1 MTHQPDPSHV
11 MPDALPEG
19 SIVAVQPNDP
29 LQSCRACRYE
39 FRASAKLTGKKIPC
53 SHCGTLVEIV
63 NHTTTA
69 VDPLI
74 GKRIGNCRLTYRLG
88 AGGIGLVYAGEQLS
102 VGRNVAIK
110 MLGAKAGSNE
120 VLVQRFQRESKLC
133 AQINHPNVVHVYDCG
148 YDRGVHYQLME
159 LVDGGTLANLI
170 ETQVRLPWRDAAD
183 LALQITRALEY
194 IHGQDIIHRDIKPA
208 NILITVEN
216 GRRIAKLADLG
227 LAKQLDA
234 EQEQLGLTLEGKP
247 LGSPSYMPPE
257 QVRNAK
263 DATRASD
270 IYGVGATFYS
280 AITGQRPFD
289 GKSSYEVMANVLTK
303 EVIPPNVKVPGL
315 PQALNDLM
323 MRCLSKDPSKRP
335 QKAEDLA
342 TELENL
348 LNNEGGPALTL
359 KSASPASS
367 AWKRPK
373 TELSEMTPPTLL
385 NRVIP
390 DGRQVSTDK
399 ITRLATTPPTSSIW
413 KRPTAGGIEPTFN
426 QGVLPNNS
434 SLTPA
439 LAAVPPFAAQPTATT
454 PLATQPIA
462 TQHSALSPLLAG
474 VLIGIGLTII
484 GLLIALLLK

>member
-1 MTHQPDPSHV
+1 MTDQPDPTQAL
-11 MPDALPEG
+11 PDSLPEG
-19 SIVAVQPNDP
+19 SIVTVQPNDP
-29 LQSCRACRYE
+29 LQSCRVCRYE

-63 NHTTTA
+63 NNTTTA

-110 MLGAKAGSNE
+110 MLGAKAGANDI
-120 VLVQRFQRESKLC
+120 LVQRFQRESKLC

-194 IHGQDIIHRDIKPA
+194 IHSQEIIHRDIKPA

-234 EQEQLGLTLEGKP
+234 EQEQMGLTLEGKP

-280 AITGQRPFD
+280 ALTGLRPFD

-303 EVIPPNVKVPGL
+303 EVVPPKTKVPEL

-335 QKAEDLA
+335 QKAEELA
-342 TELENL
+342 GELERL
-348 LNNEGGPALTL
+348 LSDEGGPAPV
-359 KSASPASS
+359 KAHSPASS

-373 TELSEMTPPTLL
+373 TELSEMTPPTLP
-385 NRVIP
+385 NRVSP
-390 DGRQVSTDK
+390 DGRRVSTDK
-399 ITRLATTPPTSSIW
+399 ITRSATISTPSSSWKLPTGGGAERTPSVSVIPLAPSMPAPAATPPS
-413 KRPTAGGIEPTFN
+413 
-426 QGVLPNNS
+426 
-434 SLTPA
+434 
-439 LAAVPPFAAQPTATT
+439 AAQRPV
-454 PLATQPIA
+454 
-462 TQHSALSPLLAG
+462 LSPLIAG
-474 VLIGIGLTII
+474 VLIILGLIII

>member
-1 MTHQPDPSHV
+1 MTDQPDPTQAL
-11 MPDALPEG
+11 PDSLPEG
-19 SIVAVQPNDP
+19 SIVTVQPNDP
-29 LQSCRACRYE
+29 LQSCRVCRYE

-63 NHTTTA
+63 NSTTTA

-110 MLGAKAGSNE
+110 MLGAKAGANDI
-120 VLVQRFQRESKLC
+120 LVQRFQRESKLC

-194 IHGQDIIHRDIKPA
+194 IHSQEIIHRDIKPA

-234 EQEQLGLTLEGKP
+234 EQEQMGLTLEGKP

-280 AITGQRPFD
+280 ALTGQRPFD

-303 EVIPPNVKVPGL
+303 EVVPPKTKVPEL

-335 QKAEDLA
+335 QKAEELA
-342 TELENL
+342 GELERL
-348 LNNEGGPALTL
+348 LSDEGGPAPV
-359 KSASPASS
+359 KAHSPASS

-373 TELSEMTPPTLL
+373 TELSEMTPPTLP
-385 NRVIP
+385 NRVSP
-390 DGRQVSTDK
+390 DGRRVSTDK
-399 ITRLATTPPTSSIW
+399 ITRSATTTSPISSNW
-413 KRPTAGGIEPTFN
+413 KRPTAGGTESTPSV
-426 QGVLPNNS
+426 GALPVRS
-434 SLTPA
+434 SSTSVPAALPPSATPPS
-439 LAAVPPFAAQPTATT
+439 AAPRP
-454 PLATQPIA
+454 
-462 TQHSALSPLLAG
+462 ALSPLIAG
-474 VLIGIGLTII
+474 VLIVLGLIII

>member
-1 MTHQPDPSHV
+1 MTDQPNPTQAL
-11 MPDALPEG
+11 PDSLPEG
-19 SIVAVQPNDP
+19 SIVTVQPNDP
-29 LQSCRACRYE
+29 LQSCRVCRYE

-63 NHTTTA
+63 NNTTTA

-110 MLGAKAGSNE
+110 MLGAKAGANDI
-120 VLVQRFQRESKLC
+120 LVQRFQRESKLC

-194 IHGQDIIHRDIKPA
+194 IHSQEIIHRDIKPA

-234 EQEQLGLTLEGKP
+234 EQEQMGLTLEGKP

-280 AITGQRPFD
+280 ALTGLRPFD

-303 EVIPPNVKVPGL
+303 EVVPPKTKVPEL

-335 QKAEDLA
+335 QKAEELA
-342 TELENL
+342 GELERL
-348 LNNEGGPALTL
+348 LSDEGGPAPV
-359 KSASPASS
+359 KAHSPASS

-373 TELSEMTPPTLL
+373 TELSEMTPPTLP
-385 NRVIP
+385 NRVSP
-390 DGRQVSTDK
+390 DGRRVSTDK
-399 ITRLATTPPTSSIW
+399 ITRSATTSTPSSNW
-413 KRPTAGGIEPTFN
+413 KRPTSDSAERMPSV
-426 QGVLPNNS
+426 GVI
-434 SLTPA
+434 
-439 LAAVPPFAAQPTATT
+439 
-454 PLATQPIA
+454 PLAPSMPAPAATPPSAPQP
-462 TQHSALSPLLAG
+462 ALSPLIAG
-474 VLIGIGLTII
+474 VLIILGLIII

>member
-1 MTHQPDPSHV
+1 MTDQPDPTQAL
-11 MPDALPEG
+11 PDSLPEG
-19 SIVAVQPNDP
+19 SIVTVQPNDP
-29 LQSCRACRYE
+29 LQSCRVCRYE

-63 NHTTTA
+63 NSTTTA

-110 MLGAKAGSNE
+110 MLGAKAGANDI
-120 VLVQRFQRESKLC
+120 LVQRFQRESKLC

-194 IHGQDIIHRDIKPA
+194 IHSQEIIHRDIKPA

-234 EQEQLGLTLEGKP
+234 EQEQMGLTLEGKP

-280 AITGQRPFD
+280 ALTGQRPFD

-303 EVIPPNVKVPGL
+303 EVVPPKTKVPEL

-335 QKAEDLA
+335 QKAEELA
-342 TELENL
+342 GELERL
-348 LNNEGGPALTL
+348 LSDEGGPAPV
-359 KSASPASS
+359 KAHSPASS

-373 TELSEMTPPTLL
+373 TELSEMTPPTLP
-385 NRVIP
+385 NRVSP
-390 DGRQVSTDK
+390 DGRRVSTDK
-399 ITRLATTPPTSSIW
+399 ITRSATTTSPISSNW
-413 KRPTAGGIEPTFN
+413 KRPTAGGTESTPSVGALPVRSSSTSVPAALPPSATPPSAADVRSRDN
-426 QGVLPNNS
+426 QRTRERES
-434 SLTPA
+434 R
-439 LAAVPPFAAQPTATT
+439 
-454 PLATQPIA
+454 
-462 TQHSALSPLLAG
+462 
-474 VLIGIGLTII
+474 
-484 GLLIALLLK
+484 

>member
-1 MTHQPDPSHV
+1 MTDQPDPSHAL
-11 MPDALPEG
+11 PDSLPEG
-19 SIVAVQPNDP
+19 SIVTVQPNDP
-29 LQSCRACRYE
+29 LQSCRVCRYE
-39 FRASAKLTGKKIPC
+39 FRASTKLTGKKIPC

-63 NHTTTA
+63 NNTTTA

-170 ETQVRLPWRDAAD
+170 ETQVRLPWREAAD

-194 IHGQDIIHRDIKPA
+194 IHGQEIIHRDIKPA
-208 NILITVEN
+208 NILIAVEN

-234 EQEQLGLTLEGKP
+234 EQEQMGLTLEGKP

-303 EVIPPNVKVPGL
+303 EVVPPKIRVPDL

-323 MRCLSKDPSKRP
+323 MCCLSKDPSKRP

-342 TELENL
+342 GELERL
-348 LNNEGGPALTL
+348 LSSEGGPAPV
-359 KSASPASS
+359 KAQSPASS

-373 TELSEMTPPTLL
+373 TELSEMTPPTLP
-385 NRVIP
+385 NRVSP
-390 DGRQVSTDK
+390 DGRRVSTDK
-399 ITRLATTPPTSSIW
+399 ITRSATASTPSSSWKKQTGGGVERTPSVGVIPLAASTSAPAATPPS
-413 KRPTAGGIEPTFN
+413 
-426 QGVLPNNS
+426 
-434 SLTPA
+434 
-439 LAAVPPFAAQPTATT
+439 AAQRAV
-454 PLATQPIA
+454 
-462 TQHSALSPLLAG
+462 LSPLMAG

>member
-1 MTHQPDPSHV
+1 MTDQPDPTQAL
-11 MPDALPEG
+11 PDSLPEG
-19 SIVAVQPNDP
+19 SIVTVQPNDP
-29 LQSCRACRYE
+29 LQSCRVCRYE

-63 NHTTTA
+63 NSTTTA

-110 MLGAKAGSNE
+110 MLGAKAGANDI
-120 VLVQRFQRESKLC
+120 LVQRFQRESKLC

-194 IHGQDIIHRDIKPA
+194 IHSQEIIHRDIKPA

-234 EQEQLGLTLEGKP
+234 EQEQMGLTLEGKP

-280 AITGQRPFD
+280 ALTGQRPFD

-303 EVIPPNVKVPGL
+303 EVVPPKTKVPEL

-335 QKAEDLA
+335 QKAEELA
-342 TELENL
+342 GELERL
-348 LNNEGGPALTL
+348 LSDEGGPAPV
-359 KSASPASS
+359 KAHSPASS

-373 TELSEMTPPTLL
+373 TELSEMTPPTLP
-385 NRVIP
+385 NRVSP
-390 DGRQVSTDK
+390 DGRRVSTDK
-399 ITRLATTPPTSSIW
+399 ITRSATTSTPSSSWKKPT
-413 KRPTAGGIEPTFN
+413 GG
-426 QGVLPNNS
+426 GVERTPSVGVIPLAPS
-434 SLTPA
+434 TPA
-439 LAAVPPFAAQPTATT
+439 PAATPPSAAQRPV
-454 PLATQPIA
+454 
-462 TQHSALSPLLAG
+462 LSPLMAG

>member
-1 MTHQPDPSHV
+1 MTDLPDPANTLPAS
-11 MPDALPEG
+11 LPED
-19 SIVAVQPNDP
+19 SIVTVQPNDP
-29 LQSCRACRYE
+29 LQSCRVCRYE

-63 NHTTTA
+63 NHATA
-69 VDPLI
+69 TVDPLI

-102 VGRNVAIK
+102 VGRHVAIK
-110 MLGAKAGSNE
+110 MLGAKAGAND

-170 ETQVRLPWRDAAD
+170 ETQVRLPWREAAD

-194 IHGQDIIHRDIKPA
+194 IHGQEIIHRDIKPA
-208 NILITVEN
+208 NILISVEN

-227 LAKQLDA
+227 LAKQLDT

-280 AITGQRPFD
+280 ALTGQRPFD

-303 EVIPPNVKVPGL
+303 EVVPPKIKVPDL

-323 MRCLSKDPSKRP
+323 MRCLSKDPSQRP

-342 TELENL
+342 GELERL
-348 LNNEGGPALTL
+348 LSSEGGPAPV
-359 KSASPASS
+359 KANSPPSS

-373 TELSEMTPPTLL
+373 TELSEMTPPTLP
-385 NRVIP
+385 NRVSP
-390 DGRQVSTDK
+390 DGRRVGTDK
-399 ITRLATTPPTSSIW
+399 VTRSATASTPSSSW
-413 KRPTAGGIEPTFN
+413 KRPTTGGAEPSPSAGVIPFAPST
-426 QGVLPNNS
+426 P
-434 SLTPA
+434 TPA
-439 LAAVPPFAAQPTATT
+439 ATPPSESQRPVF
-454 PLATQPIA
+454 
-462 TQHSALSPLLAG
+462 SPLMAG
-474 VLIGIGLTII
+474 VLIALGLTII

>member
-1 MTHQPDPSHV
+1 MTDLPDPANTLPASF
-11 MPDALPEG
+11 PEG
-19 SIVAVQPNDP
+19 SIVTVQPNDP
-29 LQSCRACRYE
+29 LQSCRVCRYE

-63 NHTTTA
+63 NNTTA
-69 VDPLI
+69 TVDPLI

-110 MLGAKAGSNE
+110 MLGAKAGAND

-194 IHGQDIIHRDIKPA
+194 IHGQEIIHRDIKPA
-208 NILITVEN
+208 NILISVEN

-234 EQEQLGLTLEGKP
+234 EQEQMGLTLEGKP

-263 DATRASD
+263 DATRVSD

-303 EVIPPNVKVPGL
+303 EVVPPKIKVPDL
-315 PQALNDLM
+315 PQALNDLI
-323 MRCLSKDPSKRP
+323 MRCLAKDPSQRP

-342 TELENL
+342 GELERL
-348 LNNEGGPALTL
+348 LNSEGGPSPVKA
-359 KSASPASS
+359 ASPPSS

-373 TELSEMTPPTLL
+373 TALSEMTPPTLP
-385 NRVIP
+385 NRVSP
-390 DGRQVSTDK
+390 DGRRVATDK
-399 ITRLATTPPTSSIW
+399 ITRSASNSVPTAGW
-413 KRPTAGGIEPTFN
+413 KRPTTEEA
-426 QGVLPNNS
+426 
-434 SLTPA
+434 
-439 LAAVPPFAAQPTATT
+439 
-454 PLATQPIA
+454 PLAPSAPPARVPSSPAIVSPAA
-462 TQHSALSPLLAG
+462 TSPSAPRPALSPLIVG
-474 VLIGIGLTII
+474 VLIVLGLIII

>member
-1 MTHQPDPSHV
+1 MTDQPDPTQAL
-11 MPDALPEG
+11 PDSLPEG
-19 SIVAVQPNDP
+19 SIVTVQPNDP
-29 LQSCRACRYE
+29 LQSCRVCRYE

-63 NHTTTA
+63 NSTTTA

-110 MLGAKAGSNE
+110 MLGAKAGANDI
-120 VLVQRFQRESKLC
+120 LVQRFQRESKLC

-194 IHGQDIIHRDIKPA
+194 IHSQEIIHRDIKPA

-234 EQEQLGLTLEGKP
+234 EQEQMGLTLEGKP

-280 AITGQRPFD
+280 ALTGQRPFD

-303 EVIPPNVKVPGL
+303 EVVPPKTKVPEL

-335 QKAEDLA
+335 QKAEELA
-342 TELENL
+342 GELERL
-348 LNNEGGPALTL
+348 LSDEGGPAPV
-359 KSASPASS
+359 KAHSPASS

-373 TELSEMTPPTLL
+373 TELSEMTPPTLP
-385 NRVIP
+385 NRVSP
-390 DGRQVSTDK
+390 DGRRVSTDK
-399 ITRLATTPPTSSIW
+399 ITRSATTSTPSSSWKKPT
-413 KRPTAGGIEPTFN
+413 GG
-426 QGVLPNNS
+426 GVERTPSVGVIPLAPS
-434 SLTPA
+434 TPA
-439 LAAVPPFAAQPTATT
+439 PAATPPSAAQRPV
-454 PLATQPIA
+454 
-462 TQHSALSPLLAG
+462 LSPLRAG

>member
-1 MTHQPDPSHV
+1 MTDQPEPTQAL
-11 MPDALPEG
+11 PDSLPEG
-19 SIVAVQPNDP
+19 SIVTVQPNDP
-29 LQSCRACRYE
+29 LQSCRVCRYE

-63 NHTTTA
+63 NSTTTA

-110 MLGAKAGSNE
+110 MLGAKAGANDI
-120 VLVQRFQRESKLC
+120 LVQRFQRESKLC

-194 IHGQDIIHRDIKPA
+194 IHGQEIIHRDIKPA
-208 NILITVEN
+208 NILISVEN

-280 AITGQRPFD
+280 ALTGQRPFD

-303 EVIPPNVKVPGL
+303 EVVPPKIKVPDL

-323 MRCLSKDPSKRP
+323 MRCLSKDPSQRP

-342 TELENL
+342 NELEL
-348 LNNEGGPALTL
+348 LLSSEGVPAPV
-359 KSASPASS
+359 KANSPPSN

-373 TELSEMTPPTLL
+373 TELSEMTPPTLP
-385 NRVIP
+385 NRVSP
-390 DGRQVSTDK
+390 DGRRVSTDK
-399 ITRLATTPPTSSIW
+399 ITRSVTASTPSSSW
-413 KRPTAGGIEPTFN
+413 KRPTGGGAETSPN
-426 QGVLPNNS
+426 VGVM
-434 SLTPA
+434 
-439 LAAVPPFAAQPTATT
+439 PFAPSTPT
-454 PLATQPIA
+454 PPSEPQRP
-462 TQHSALSPLLAG
+462 ALSPLMAG
-474 VLIGIGLTII
+474 VLIALGLTII

>member
-1 MTHQPDPSHV
+1 MTDQPDPTQAL
-11 MPDALPEG
+11 PDSLPEG
-19 SIVAVQPNDP
+19 SIVTVQPNDP
-29 LQSCRACRYE
+29 LQSCRVCRYE

-63 NHTTTA
+63 NSTTTA

-110 MLGAKAGSNE
+110 MLGAKAGANDI
-120 VLVQRFQRESKLC
+120 LVQRFQRESKLC

-194 IHGQDIIHRDIKPA
+194 IHSQEIIHRDIKPA

-234 EQEQLGLTLEGKP
+234 EQEQMGLTLEGKP

-280 AITGQRPFD
+280 ALTGQRPFD

-303 EVIPPNVKVPGL
+303 EVVPPKTKVPEL

-335 QKAEDLA
+335 QKAEELA
-342 TELENL
+342 GELERL
-348 LNNEGGPALTL
+348 LSDEGGPAPV
-359 KSASPASS
+359 KAHSPASS

-373 TELSEMTPPTLL
+373 TELSEMTPPTLP
-385 NRVIP
+385 NRVSP
-390 DGRQVSTDK
+390 DGRRVSTDK
-399 ITRLATTPPTSSIW
+399 ITRSATAASISSNW
-413 KRPTAGGIEPTFN
+413 KRPTAGGTEQTPSV
-426 QGVLPNNS
+426 GVI
-434 SLTPA
+434 
-439 LAAVPPFAAQPTATT
+439 PFAPSAPAPAATPPSE
-454 PLATQPIA
+454 PLRP
-462 TQHSALSPLLAG
+462 ALSPLVVG

>member
-1 MTHQPDPSHV
+1 MTDLPDPANTLPAS
-11 MPDALPEG
+11 LPEG
-19 SIVAVQPNDP
+19 SIVTVQPNDP
-29 LQSCRACRYE
+29 LQSCRVCRYE

-63 NHTTTA
+63 NHATA
-69 VDPLI
+69 TVDPLI

-102 VGRNVAIK
+102 VGRHVAIK
-110 MLGAKAGSNE
+110 MLGAKAGAND

-170 ETQVRLPWRDAAD
+170 ETQVRLPWREAAD

-194 IHGQDIIHRDIKPA
+194 IHGQEIIHRDIKPA
-208 NILITVEN
+208 NILISVEN

-227 LAKQLDA
+227 LAKQLDT

-280 AITGQRPFD
+280 ALTGQRPFD

-303 EVIPPNVKVPGL
+303 EVVPPKIKVPDL

-342 TELENL
+342 NELEL
-348 LNNEGGPALTL
+348 LLSSEGGPAPV
-359 KSASPASS
+359 KANSPPSS

-373 TELSEMTPPTLL
+373 TELSETTPPTLP
-385 NRVIP
+385 NRVSP
-390 DGRQVSTDK
+390 DGRRVSTDK
-399 ITRLATTPPTSSIW
+399 ITRSVTATPPSSSW
-413 KRPTAGGIEPTFN
+413 KRATAGGAESTPSA
-426 QGVLPNNS
+426 GVPPVHS
-434 SLTPA
+434 SSTPA
-439 LAAVPPFAAQPTATT
+439 SAALPPNAAQP
-454 PLATQPIA
+454 
-462 TQHSALSPLLAG
+462 SAAQRPTLSPLLAG

-484 GLLIALLLK
+484 CLLIALLLK